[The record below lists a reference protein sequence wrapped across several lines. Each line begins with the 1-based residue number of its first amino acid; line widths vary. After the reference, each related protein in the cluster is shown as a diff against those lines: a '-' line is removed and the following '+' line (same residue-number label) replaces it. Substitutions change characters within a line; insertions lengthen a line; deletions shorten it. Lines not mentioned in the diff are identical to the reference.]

1 MVKMQA
7 KYDFLAFETFNE
19 KILLKSNI
27 NNYLV
32 FKF

>member
-27 NNYLV
+27 NYLV